1 MEAAPGMVVRV
12 PGLIVFAIDSHSVY
26 GEDKTSTGNLVYK
39 AKPYSDFAGGSREA
53 AEELGR
59 QLAAI
64 TSHFR
69 EEIRSRSVKELRM
82 VDAVCAVPFLGNR
95 ELSLPHVLAAHV
107 AEALQVDD
115 LSSQVTKTKDTNPS
129 KFAVGFEVDETR
141 FHAEPAIQ
149 SRRIALVDDV
159 VRSGGTLASLA
170 RALLRDGAHSA
181 GVGLCATKARQ
192 LKGVDEY

>member
-12 PGLIVFAIDSHSVY
+12 PGLIVFAIDHHSVY
-26 GEDKTSTGNLVYK
+26 GEGKTSTGKLVYK
-39 AKPYSDFAGGSREA
+39 AKPYSDFEGGSRKD

-69 EEIRSRSVKELRM
+69 KEIRSRSVKELRM

-129 KFAVGFEVDETR
+129 KYAVGFEVDETQ
-141 FHAEPAIQ
+141 FDAEPAIQ

-170 RALLRDGAHSA
+170 KALLRDGAHSA